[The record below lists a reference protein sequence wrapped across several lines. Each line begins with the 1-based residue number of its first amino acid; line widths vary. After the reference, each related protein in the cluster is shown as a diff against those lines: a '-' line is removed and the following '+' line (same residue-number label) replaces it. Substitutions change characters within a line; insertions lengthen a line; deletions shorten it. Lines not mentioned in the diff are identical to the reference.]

1 MKKKVLITIGV
12 IAVLIIGCLGINE
25 LNKKEISFP
34 FKLTEV
40 DREEEVDKFVNKS
53 ITDMGKDVNFGKV
66 YDEGYD
72 EIMTKKEYITMTTNI
87 MFDSYIE
94 TLKDEK
100 ENTLNI
106 KEKELDKKEVREM
119 IQAEIENDLK

>member
-1 MKKKVLITIGV
+1 MKKKVLIIIGV
-12 IAVLIIGCLGINE
+12 IAVLIIGCLGVKE
-25 LNKKEISFP
+25 LNKKENSFP

-106 KEKELDKKEVREM
+106 KEKELNKKEVREM